1 MAHVI
6 FTIFIMGL
14 AFAEYQAQSY
24 YLTFKAKEN
33 YDKDLYLILKNQTSF
48 FNETQRAVPRVIS
61 KETMDVITV
70 IWYVSTFVALGA
82 FFFLMACSDRK
93 CGRPDPATEQADTVP
108 LPPPTPAPS
117 YSEFAPPSYESVVKD
132 GIFVI
137 QMPPSDNKP
146 VPTFDQQFHFIDE
159 VKKV

>member
-1 MAHVI
+1 
-6 FTIFIMGL
+6 
-14 AFAEYQAQSY
+14 
-24 YLTFKAKEN
+24 
-33 YDKDLYLILKNQTSF
+33 
-48 FNETQRAVPRVIS
+48 
-61 KETMDVITV
+61 MDVITIV
-70 IWYVSTFVALGA
+70 WYVSTFIALAA

-93 CGRPDPATEQADTVP
+93 CGRTAPAAEQADTVA

-137 QMPPSDNKP
+137 PLPADNKP
-146 VPTFDQQFHFIDE
+146 EVPPPVFDQQFYLIDE

>member
-1 MAHVI
+1 
-6 FTIFIMGL
+6 
-14 AFAEYQAQSY
+14 
-24 YLTFKAKEN
+24 
-33 YDKDLYLILKNQTSF
+33 
-48 FNETQRAVPRVIS
+48 
-61 KETMDVITV
+61 MDVITIV
-70 IWYVSTFVALGA
+70 WYVSTFVALAA

-93 CGRPDPATEQADTVP
+93 CGRPDPAAEQADTLP

-137 QMPPSDNKP
+137 PMPADRKP
-146 VPTFDQQFHFIDE
+146 VSQPLFDQQLNFIDE

>member
-1 MAHVI
+1 
-6 FTIFIMGL
+6 
-14 AFAEYQAQSY
+14 
-24 YLTFKAKEN
+24 
-33 YDKDLYLILKNQTSF
+33 
-48 FNETQRAVPRVIS
+48 
-61 KETMDVITV
+61 MDVITI

-82 FFFLMACSDRK
+82 FFFLMACSDKR
-93 CGRPDPATEQADTVP
+93 CGRGEASTEQTDTVQ

-137 QMPPSDNKP
+137 PMPNENKELP
-146 VPTFDQQFHFIDE
+146 PPPFDQQFHFIDE

>member
-1 MAHVI
+1 M
-6 FTIFIMGL
+6 
-14 AFAEYQAQSY
+14 
-24 YLTFKAKEN
+24 
-33 YDKDLYLILKNQTSF
+33 
-48 FNETQRAVPRVIS
+48 PRVIS
-61 KETMDVITV
+61 KETMDVITI

-82 FFFLMACSDRK
+82 FFFLMACSNKK
-93 CGRPDPATEQADTVP
+93 CGRPEATAEQNDSAQ

-137 QMPPSDNKP
+137 PMPDKETPP
-146 VPTFDQQFHFIDE
+146 PPFEQHFHFIDE